1 MFLCSSIY
9 IFYIINTLDILDLLF
24 YFLAYPEY
32 DFFSKLFEIFNC
44 FLITIIRILFGK
56 LKEWVK
62 EQIKKGG
69 SIEVTQRSELP
80 EVGEEG
86 KIYFV
91 EDAILQYTTA
101 NGYQKIGGPGSPQ
114 KLEWHDF

>member
-1 MFLCSSIY
+1 MAVALEKLI
-9 IFYIINTLDILDLLF
+9 DLNLL
-24 YFLAYPEY
+24 YHY
-32 DFFSKLFEIFNC
+32 D
-44 FLITIIRILFGK
+44 TK

-62 EQIKKGG
+62 EQIKNGG

-91 EDAILQYTTA
+91 EDAILQYTIE
-101 NGYQKIGGPGSPQ
+101 NGYQKIGGTGNPQ
-114 KLEWHDF
+114 KIEWHDF

>member
-1 MFLCSSIY
+1 MAVALEKLI
-9 IFYIINTLDILDLLF
+9 DLNL
-24 YFLAYPEY
+24 LSHY
-32 DFFSKLFEIFNC
+32 DA
-44 FLITIIRILFGK
+44 K

-62 EQIKKGG
+62 EQIKNGG

-101 NGYQKIGGPGSPQ
+101 NGYQKIGGTGSPQ
-114 KLEWHDF
+114 KIEWHDF

>member
-1 MFLCSSIY
+1 MAVALEKLI
-9 IFYIINTLDILDLLF
+9 DLNL
-24 YFLAYPEY
+24 LSHY
-32 DFFSKLFEIFNC
+32 DA
-44 FLITIIRILFGK
+44 K

-62 EQIKKGG
+62 EQIKNGG

-80 EVGEEG
+80 AVGEEG

-101 NGYQKIGGPGSPQ
+101 NGYQKIGGTGSPQ
-114 KLEWHDF
+114 KIEWHDF

>member
-1 MFLCSSIY
+1 MAVALENLI
-9 IFYIINTLDILDLLF
+9 DLNL
-24 YFLAYPEY
+24 LSHY
-32 DFFSKLFEIFNC
+32 D
-44 FLITIIRILFGK
+44 TK

-62 EQIKKGG
+62 AQIKEGG
-69 SIEVTQRSELP
+69 SFEVTQRSELP

-101 NGYQKIGGPGSPQ
+101 NGYQKIGGTGSPQ
-114 KLEWHDF
+114 KIEWHDF

>member
-1 MFLCSSIY
+1 MAVALENLI
-9 IFYIINTLDILDLLF
+9 DLNL
-24 YFLAYPEY
+24 LSHY
-32 DFFSKLFEIFNC
+32 D
-44 FLITIIRILFGK
+44 TK
-56 LKEWVK
+56 LKEQVK
-62 EQIKKGG
+62 EQIKNGG

-91 EDAILQYTTA
+91 EDAILQYTTE
-101 NGYQKIGGPGSPQ
+101 NGYQEIGGTGSPR